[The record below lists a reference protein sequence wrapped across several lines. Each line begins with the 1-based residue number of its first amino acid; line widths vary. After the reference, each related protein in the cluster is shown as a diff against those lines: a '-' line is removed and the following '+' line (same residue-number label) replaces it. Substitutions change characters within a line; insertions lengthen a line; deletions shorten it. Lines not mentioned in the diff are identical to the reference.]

1 MLIET
6 LDTRCSRSAAQ
17 RISRRHDRGRVC
29 SRGAGESRSARGQY
43 DQRRRG
49 GACSNCQDCVGK
61 RGPAIGR
68 RGAALSCSLLLPVI
82 GGVALAGGSG
92 KMLQAFYGVLI
103 LGVMSNAL
111 NMAGISSF
119 LQVLIVGLVILL
131 AVIVNR
137 IRGEPRGKLT

>member
-17 RISRRHDRGRVC
+17 RISRRHNRGRVC
-29 SRGAGESRSARGQY
+29 SRRAGKSRSARGQY
-43 DQRRRG
+43 DQRGRG
-49 GACSNCQDCVGK
+49 GACSNYQGCVGK

-68 RGAALSCSLLLPVI
+68 RGALSCSLLLPVI

-92 KMLQAFYGVLI
+92 TMLQAFYGVLI
-103 LGVMSNAL
+103 LGVMSSAL

-137 IRGEPRGKLT
+137 IRGEPPGKLT